1 MHLAICWTLN
11 LATLKWLMW
20 KKHQFCSSEV
30 QYSLSQTWQSAS
42 LQFCVRLKPA
52 PEQEPSQGCDSRRR
66 RGVAREKLQ
75 EREFRASHEG
85 KHKSRERRAEAAR
98 ETGMNSGESE
108 VNHGKTRGGQCQ
120 TGRRILCPCQYTAL
134 YIVLWAKTHTHT
146 RLHTNHKEGRS
157 WPLNKRTR
165 L

>member
-1 MHLAICWTLN
+1 
-11 LATLKWLMW
+11 MW
-20 KKHQFCSSEV
+20 KETSVLQLRGTVQFITDLAKGRPTVLCV
-30 QYSLSQTWQSAS
+30 TQT
-42 LQFCVRLKPA
+42 R

-66 RGVAREKLQ
+66 RGVAHEKLQ
-75 EREFRASHEG
+75 EREFRASREG

-98 ETGMNSGESE
+98 ETGMNSRESE

-120 TGRRILCPCQYTAL
+120 TGRQILSLCQYTAL
-134 YIVLWAKTHTHT
+134 YIVLWVKTHTHT
-146 RLHTNHKEGRS
+146 CLHTNHKEGRS